1 MARALSG
8 QADVHLEE
16 LRDRVSWLI
25 RLRWLAIAGVLATV
39 ALVPHVVGV
48 RLEQRPLYLTT
59 AGLALYNVGLI
70 VIKRWIPQITTGRML
85 VAFANAQITL
95 DLIFLTA
102 LLHFAGGIENPF
114 VVYYVFHVVIAS
126 ILLSRAATY
135 LQVGLAMALLAGVAG
150 LEATGLLRHHH
161 LEGLLISEQLHQS
174 PQSVLAYLFAVG
186 TMLSLTA
193 FMATSITARLR
204 ARESEILRLSASLRQ
219 HAEDLERA
227 YEALR
232 QVEQGKS
239 DYLHRVAH
247 HLRSPLA
254 TVENLLAVIAEGRTG
269 EIPARSQEML
279 ARARARVRN
288 MLDLARDLLTLSRS
302 REAVMMVAR
311 RPVDIGA
318 LIAEV
323 LRDYQGQAA
332 EASVALDVS
341 VEPDLLQVA
350 GDPESLAELLDN
362 LVSNAIKYTPA
373 GGQVRVTA
381 ARQGD
386 EVVLAVSDTG
396 IGVPPEER
404 ERVFEEFYRATNAR
418 ETGKEGTGLGLS
430 IVRAIVDAHQ
440 GRIEVESDPGR
451 GSTFRALLPASSAPR
466 SLAT

>member
-39 ALVPHVVGV
+39 VLVPHVVGV

-323 LRDYQGQAA
+323 VGDYQGQAA